1 MRDSGLAHL
10 LSISGLHMGLVAS
23 ILFFGIRGLLALWER
38 AALCWPIKKWA
49 AGAAIIGS
57 FAYLL
62 LSGADVPTQRSFV
75 MTGLVLLAV
84 ILDRTAISLQLVAWA
99 AIIVLVIAPESL
111 LGPSFQMSF
120 GAVVALVA
128 TYEAWRPHA
137 SLSGTYYGSNDGII
151 R

>member
-1 MRDSGLAHL
+1 MLISDCSSYVCSSDLLAQR

-84 ILDRTAISLQLVAWA
+84 ILDRTAISLQLVARSEEHMSELQSLMSISYA
-99 AIIVLVIAPESL
+99 VFCLQKKTIIHKL
-111 LGPSFQMSF
+111 
-120 GAVVALVA
+120 
-128 TYEAWRPHA
+128 T
-137 SLSGTYYGSNDGII
+137 NN
-151 R
+151 